1 VRITAAVLSLL
12 ILSLIV
18 GPSLETGKAAGKDLE
33 TIIRL
38 EREWVTAFLRG
49 EAATVD
55 RMETASFTAADS
67 SGQVTKAEQLKSI
80 EQRQKRDLGAT
91 FTPVKQDV
99 RFFGD
104 VALLTGLSE
113 LKLSTD
119 DPAERTQLTVI
130 WVRQAGAW
138 KVEHFQ
144 EVTVTTPR

>member
-18 GPSLETGKAAGKDLE
+18 GPSLETGKAAGKGSE
-33 TIIRL
+33 TIIQL

-49 EAATVD
+49 DAATVD

-67 SGQVTKAEQLKSI
+67 SGQLTKAEQLKSI

-104 VALLTGLSE
+104 VALLTGCPS
-113 LKLSTD
+113 
-119 DPAERTQLTVI
+119 
-130 WVRQAGAW
+130 
-138 KVEHFQ
+138 
-144 EVTVTTPR
+144 